1 VISVVITAH
10 NRHEFL
16 LKSVKSV
23 LNQTIRN
30 FEVIVVKNFY
40 DDTIDKF
47 LEENNVINII
57 EKDYRQGAKIF
68 KGVKEAK
75 YDIIAFLDD
84 DDMFHERK
92 LEKVSNVIKF
102 AKDLIY
108 YHNNFTTIN
117 DMDRP
122 IHNPYLLVDKYEFKI
137 FSNNEK
143 IKYINY
149 FDKFHINVN
158 SSSIVINK
166 NIVLSHNIIK
176 ELENLI
182 DYGLFFSA
190 IDDKGSVVV
199 DGEPLTYYRLHDLQT
214 NIGGSLISK
223 DKFIENY
230 ANILERK
237 IRSINLLC
245 KYFKH
250 NPLIYEFCDKK
261 RMIFYLL
268 YNSLPS
274 KYIKKE
280 YRLSFSN
287 LIKALHKSSYIFV
300 LEDLLPD
307 FLKFKIN
314 EIRYKRELK
323 RRRELK

>member
-1 VISVVITAH
+1 MISVVITAH
-10 NRHEFL
+10 NRREFL

-68 KGVKEAK
+68 RGLKEAK

-92 LEKVSNVIKF
+92 LEKVSNVIKSV
-102 AKDLIY
+102 KDVIY
-108 YHNNFTTIN
+108 YHNNFATIN
-117 DMDRP
+117 EVDKP
-122 IHNPYLLVDKYEFKI
+122 IHNPYLLIDKDVFKI

-143 IKYINY
+143 IKYISY
-149 FDKFHINVN
+149 FDKFHIDVN

-166 NIVLSHNIIK
+166 NIVLNHSIIK

-190 IDDKGSVVV
+190 IDDEGSIVI
-199 DGEPLTYYRLHDLQT
+199 DGEPLTYYRLHNMQT

-223 DKFIENY
+223 EKFIENY

-245 KYFKH
+245 NYFKH
-250 NPLIYEFCDKK
+250 NPYIYEFCDKK
-261 RMIFYLL
+261 RIIFYLL

-280 YRLSFSN
+280 YKLSFSD
-287 LIKALHKSSYIFV
+287 LIKALRKSSYIFV

-314 EIRYKRELK
+314 EIRYKRELEK
-323 RRRELK
+323 RRELK